1 MGAGPADAVRL
12 VGQGH
17 MQGVLVGRA
26 EDGDGLDAHL
36 FARADDAH
44 GYLAA
49 VGYENLAEHLVYLSS
64 CAQVRHHRS
73 RGLLRPSW
81 A

>member
-1 MGAGPADAVRL
+1 MGAGSTDAVRL

-73 RGLLRPSW
+73 RGV